1 MASPSDGNEK
11 VGLWVPV
18 EPGLFQY
25 PLAQGEAPALLA
37 NRCKKCKKCFFP
49 KRKLCPAC
57 FETDMEEIRPK
68 QTRKDLQRGGCSH
81 PFTRWHKSAPMPMG
95 M

>member
-37 NRCKKCKKCFFP
+37 NRCKKCKKSFFP

-57 FETDMEEIRPK
+57 CLTTGSYENQQDITGWEVEIRAAKEAYQMASLGPK
-68 QTRKDLQRGGCSH
+68 GLVR
-81 PFTRWHKSAPMPMG
+81 
-95 M
+95 